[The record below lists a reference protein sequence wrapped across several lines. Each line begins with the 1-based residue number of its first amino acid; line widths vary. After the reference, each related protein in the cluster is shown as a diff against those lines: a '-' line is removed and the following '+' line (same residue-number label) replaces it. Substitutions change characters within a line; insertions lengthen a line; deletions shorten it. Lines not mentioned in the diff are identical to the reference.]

1 MYIVHHEH
9 VTINI
14 GMYHQ
19 SISFLLY
26 GVWYITYTVNCEW
39 FDMIYRYAIWFFYA
53 DLNTK
58 RRIRE
63 ERNDKW
69 THCVR
74 KMCSHL
80 Y

>member
-26 GVWYITYTVNCEW
+26 GVWYITYTVN
-39 FDMIYRYAIWFFYA
+39 
-53 DLNTK
+53 
-58 RRIRE
+58 
-63 ERNDKW
+63 
-69 THCVR
+69 
-74 KMCSHL
+74 
-80 Y
+80 